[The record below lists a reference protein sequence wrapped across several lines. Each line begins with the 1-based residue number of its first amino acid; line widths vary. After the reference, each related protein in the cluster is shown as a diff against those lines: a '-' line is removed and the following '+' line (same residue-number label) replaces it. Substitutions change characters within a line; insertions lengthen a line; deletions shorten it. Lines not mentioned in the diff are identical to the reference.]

1 MFYKLRLKI
10 NLADRALYLKGSEQQ
25 IRLMK
30 SLKYILEVLNQL
42 DLIQIRDN

>member
-1 MFYKLRLKI
+1 MRI
-10 NLADRALYLKGSEQQ
+10 T
-25 IRLMK
+25 IMK